1 MLSNEAEIEQYLSQ
15 LSPKKPPHCCQ
26 HMEAKLCMSKDSKTM
41 ENLSRWYTYIM
52 NTTLH
57 SSFSPLVVPPCIDM
71 PRTKSRLPSHPASGP
86 PSRGSSGSRAIT
98 PHISRAQ
105 TPETRASSHEEDNAR
120 PLIPVQFSPIKQR
133 QKAKAA
139 NQVAD
144 KHDLDIWDLPDDEI
158 IEASFAHLK
167 SLAYQ
172 YFNITLDCVLKDD
185 EPSELVFIF
194 TCKTDPDRHTAHRWG
209 RMKTHAGTGNLQ
221 KGIKACNQLN
231 GLAEDGSSLVPHQS
245 DSDYIPYSESA
256 HRAIISL
263 QCAVNQC
270 PFNSVKDGLYRLE
283 VAMLRKGTVLPS
295 PEQVG
300 RDTRL
305 LYREVSGI
313 LITSGIHLV
322 LDGWTAPIIAS
333 YLGLV
338 IIWSE
343 QGTIYRT
350 VLEFIRLKHKHTG
363 EYLAKVVFDCLK
375 RWGLTKKMFMS
386 FFFKKGKKKSNQAI
400 VSDDGLVS
408 VDDHSIFVADQ
419 VVEDEDDEDDGVLE
433 EDDGHAIFNQEAV
446 LALHQP
452 AIMQMQAREE
462 PVTATPAQLRTAES
476 IMPRVSGLARR
487 IHDSPT
493 LREQF
498 DELVSK
504 NPRLDGAKRS
514 LNRWVAT
521 CWNSDFLCL
530 NAHVYF
536 RKEVEI
542 MTGISDNNLTQYPL
556 SADQWKIVTDL
567 LPVLEIFKEA
577 TDLFSKAE
585 VPLIVDAFPLLL
597 DIRTYLV
604 NVCEDDDD
612 ELSPVIRIAAQA
624 AISMLNKYITLCEE
638 CEIYFIT
645 IVMCPDRKLQWFKD
659 NGFSCA
665 VISQLKQT
673 VIDRWEQ
680 NYRPDLTPDSGS
692 DSARVTNKY
701 MKRPTAA
708 KSTAGKLDDIH
719 TYLKEP
725 VIQSSTVIDSGG
737 YMKWWN
743 TTATSRP
750 NLARMGMNYCSAPG
764 SYISH
769 TQSFLI

>member
-1 MLSNEAEIEQYLSQ
+1 
-15 LSPKKPPHCCQ
+15 
-26 HMEAKLCMSKDSKTM
+26 
-41 ENLSRWYTYIM
+41 
-52 NTTLH
+52 
-57 SSFSPLVVPPCIDM
+57 M
-71 PRTKSRLPSHPASGP
+71 PWP
-86 PSRGSSGSRAIT
+86 PSRGSSGSRAVT

-105 TPETRASSHEEDNAR
+105 TPETRASSDEEDNAR
-120 PLIPVQFSPIKQR
+120 PLIPVQFSPVKQC

-158 IEASFAHLK
+158 IKASFAHLK

-172 YFNITLDCVLKDD
+172 HFNITLDCVLKDD

-194 TCKTDPDRHTAHRWG
+194 TCKTNPDCHTAHHWG

-221 KGIKACNQLN
+221 KSIKACNQLN
-231 GLAEDGSSLVPHQS
+231 GLTEDGS
-245 DSDYIPYSESA
+245 
-256 HRAIISL
+256 
-263 QCAVNQC
+263 
-270 PFNSVKDGLYRLE
+270 
-283 VAMLRKGTVLPS
+283 
-295 PEQVG
+295 
-300 RDTRL
+300 L
-305 LYREVSGI
+305 LS
-313 LITSGIHLV
+313 ITGGIHLV
-322 LDGWTAPIIAS
+322 LDGWTAPIVVS

-338 IIWSE
+338 VIWSE

-375 RWGLTKKMFMS
+375 CWGLTKKMFMS
-386 FFFKKGKKKSNQAI
+386 FFFKKGKKKLNQAI
-400 VSDDGLVS
+400 ISDDGLVS

-446 LALHQP
+446 LALRQP

-462 PVTATPAQLRTAES
+462 PVTATPAQLHTAEG
-476 IMPRVSGLARR
+476 IMPQVSSLACC
-487 IHDSPT
+487 IHDLPT
-493 LREQF
+493 LHEQF

-514 LNRWVAT
+514 LNCWVAT
-521 CWNSDFLCL
+521 HWNSDFLCL
-530 NAHVYF
+530 NAYVYF
-536 RKEVEI
+536 QKEVET
-542 MTGISDNNLTQYPL
+542 MTGISDNNLTQYRL

-597 DIRTYLV
+597 DIQTYLV
-604 NVCEDDDD
+604 NVHEDDDD
-612 ELSPVIRIAAQA
+612 ELSPVIHIAAQA
-624 AISMLNKYITLCEE
+624 AISMVNKYITLCEE
-638 CEIYFIT
+638 CEIYFIA

-673 VIDRWEQ
+673 VIDQWEQ
-680 NYRPDLTPDSGS
+680 NYQPDLTPDSGI
-692 DSARVTNKY
+692 TNKY
-701 MKRPTAA
+701 MKKPTAA
-708 KSTAGKLDDIH
+708 KSTAGKLDDIR